1 MPVNA
6 VAVVDHNPPGIVLL
20 HWTPLVCSV
29 RALSPCV
36 RQSIAPSAFPQPAPG
51 AALSPR
57 PLQGLAEQW
66 YQVLG
71 MRDVHAVQGKQSL
84 ALVEAPRGELGER
97 AGTTVRSTALATTA
111 WWTAGRRC
119 SGGPSGGHGA
129 PVRAHPLGSL
139 ADRPSRWPGRPG
151 AAHSGTCPGQ
161 RCRVS

>member
-57 PLQGLAEQW
+57 PLQGPAEQW
-66 YQVLG
+66 HQVLG

-97 AGTTVRSTALATTA
+97 AAPRSGPPR
-111 WWTAGRRC
+111 WPRRR
-119 SGGPSGGHGA
+119 GGP
-129 PVRAHPLGSL
+129 L
-139 ADRPSRWPGRPG
+139 AG
-151 AAHSGTCPGQ
+151 AAAAAP
-161 RCRVS
+161 